1 MIDYEKLRETV
12 ATGLSKYLG
21 CPVVRSNQNESPPDY
36 PYLSYTVTTL
46 IKDNKG
52 TYGVYVDE
60 NGAQTERKPFV
71 QTWSVTALSNN
82 NAESVALAVRAH
94 EWLDYVG
101 RVYLSD
107 NDVIVQSVGGITNRD
122 NFLTTEYEY
131 RNGFDVTFWLMNEV
145 KNTSEEVIETA
156 DLKQIDYE

>member
-36 PYLSYTVTTL
+36 PYLSYTVTAL
-46 IKDNKG
+46 IKENKG
-52 TYGVYVDE
+52 TYGIYVDE

-82 NAESVALAVRAH
+82 NAESVVLAVKAH